1 MKLQKSIANIVMDID
16 ILRTATRIL
25 LSLFFFAQQN
35 NEAKRIAEPTS
46 GESNLF
52 PLSY

>member
-1 MKLQKSIANIVMDID
+1 LQKSIANIVMDIG

-35 NEAKRIAEPTS
+35 NEAELSGGITS
-46 GESNLF
+46 GNSNLL